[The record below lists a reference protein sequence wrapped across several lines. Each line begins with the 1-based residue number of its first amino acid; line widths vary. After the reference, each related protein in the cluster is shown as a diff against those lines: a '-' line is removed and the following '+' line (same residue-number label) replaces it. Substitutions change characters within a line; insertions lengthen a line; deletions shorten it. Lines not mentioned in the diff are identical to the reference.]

1 MAFCTNCGAQLE
13 EGATTCPAC
22 GKETGAPAAAQPAQ
36 NAANDFV
43 ASVQNL
49 NNTAD
54 TTAEYSQ
61 TDIVSGKGMSVLAYL
76 GILCLIPLFAAK
88 ANRFVQFHVRQGF
101 TLMLAEAALYTVNY
115 ISSLIFAKRWYG
127 MVVGYSWPYYI
138 IAIGC
143 YAGLIAATVL
153 AVIGIVNACR
163 GRAKELPLTGKIKI
177 LK

>member
-101 TLMLAEAALYTVNY
+101 TLMLAEAALYIVN
-115 ISSLIFAKRWYG
+115 LLAGAVFARRLYG
-127 MVVGYSWPYYI
+127 FVVGYAWPYYI
-138 IAIGC
+138 FSISCWIGMV
-143 YAGLIAATVL
+143 LATVL

-163 GRAKELPLTGKIKI
+163 GRAKELPITGKIKI